1 MAEKK
6 KTAPCLPDSP
16 LFDHGTIYPLTK
28 RELFAAVIM
37 AGVGTEVLNTQQA
50 AMWGVISA
58 DALIRAL
65 NLLDEELEQEA
76 IDHGLATRKCT

>member
-1 MAEKK
+1 MAEK

-37 AGVGTEVLNTQQA
+37 AGAGAEVGSARKIAVRS
-50 AMWGVISA
+50 AMAA
-58 DALIRAL
+58 DALIQTL
-65 NLLDEELEQEA
+65 NLTDEELERKA